1 MLCTTAPNHIAHS
14 LVRASA
20 LRGPRRNPTLITHML
35 PQIQS
40 GEATDTKWRGG
51 EAASGTGAE
60 AASRAPR
67 ARDQGRA
74 CARRASSHKSS
85 PRARILS
92 PEYVCVNRSVQ
103 CTNCHRRAYKLS
115 PSCAVDRSGPKE
127 ERRAHISAHTY
138 MFTCYMFL
146 ALPAS
151 SL

>member
-1 MLCTTAPNHIAHS
+1 MLCTTAPKNIAHS

-51 EAASGTGAE
+51 ETASGPGAE

-92 PEYVCVNRSVQ
+92 PEYVCVCVDRSVQ
-103 CTNCHRRAYKLS
+103 IVT
-115 PSCAVDRSGPKE
+115 VVTKE
-127 ERRAHISAHTY
+127 ERRAWLRARA
-138 MFTCYMFL
+138 FV
-146 ALPAS
+146 
-151 SL
+151 